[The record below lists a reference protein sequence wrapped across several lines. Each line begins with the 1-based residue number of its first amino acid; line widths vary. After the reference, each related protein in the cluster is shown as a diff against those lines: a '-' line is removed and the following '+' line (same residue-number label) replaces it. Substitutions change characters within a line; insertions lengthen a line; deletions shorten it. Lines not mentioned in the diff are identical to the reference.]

1 MSLKAQKEED
11 ERTRLLRLIG
21 ADPEISQRE
30 IARHLGLSVG
40 KVHYLLKALAE
51 KGIVKV
57 QSFNHSPS
65 KIGYAYYLTPRGI
78 GEKARL
84 TRRFLLRKLAEYDA
98 LSQDIEMLR
107 QEVADQP
114 DALIPDPDEPPV
126 RYGQN
131 PTARTRASAN

>member
-1 MSLKAQKEED
+1 MNLREQREED

-21 ADPEISQRE
+21 ADPSISQRE

-57 QSFNHSPS
+57 HSFNQSES

-78 GEKARL
+78 AEKAKL
-84 TRRFLLRKLAEYDA
+84 TRRFLVRKLAEYDL
-98 LSQDIEMLR
+98 LSQDIEVLQR
-107 QEVADQP
+107 EVAS
-114 DALIPDPDEPPV
+114 EPESGEAGV
-126 RYGQN
+126 D
-131 PTARTRASAN
+131 RAAG